1 MAATATFV
9 PEDVAVALALMVNLF
24 GVVLVSIA
32 RIREFV
38 VIPEVPV
45 RNIPTA
51 RPAVFEQLRVPLPLV
66 VLQVV

>member
-1 MAATATFV
+1 M

-38 VIPEVPV
+38 VIPAVPV

>member
-1 MAATATFV
+1 M